1 MMQQKLNLKTIGII
15 LVWLGVAA
23 TILYFVPFKKIATF
37 SQNKAGDTVNYAN
50 AVLTA
55 GHYEYDFGTISMA
68 NGKVRHSYPLK
79 NEGSEALN
87 MDKIWTSC
95 MCTTAEIKTQD
106 GKIYG
111 PFGMAG
117 HGGNTS
123 ADIDIAPG
131 QEFELTIEFDPNAH
145 GPEATGPIQRVVYVK
160 TNTSKE
166 PLGLSF
172 TANVIK

>member
-1 MMQQKLNLKTIGII
+1 MEQKFNFKTIGVVMVWIGII
-15 LVWLGVAA
+15 VATMYFLPIGKIISALKPDGKSSASGLV
-23 TILYFVPFKKIATF
+23 
-37 SQNKAGDTVNYAN
+37 N
-50 AVLTA
+50 AVLKA

-87 MDKIWTSC
+87 MDKVWTSC
-95 MCTTAEIKTQD
+95 MCTIAEIKTQD

-131 QEFELTIEFDPNAH
+131 QEFELTVEFDPNAH

-160 TNTSKE
+160 TNASKE

-172 TANVIK
+172 MANVVK